1 VNRVRVLTALAT
13 VVVVLAAAQWGF
25 AASIML
31 LPSSG
36 GGVYDYE
43 LTLVGSEHVGFGL
56 DPGTTITLSGLSG
69 VTGAS
74 VEFPLDTVFS
84 VKSFNP
90 SSVVYVTALGAT
102 LINSVGTLV
111 VDSSVLTPGTVDFS
125 IGAAG
130 GTTQGPVAAAKVP
143 EPASLVLFGTALLGL
158 AGFVRRKW

>member
-1 VNRVRVLTALAT
+1 MNRVCVLTALAT
-13 VVVVLAAAQWGF
+13 VAVVLAAAQWGF

-74 VEFPLDTVFS
+74 VEFPFNTVFS

-125 IGAAG
+125 IGTAG
-130 GTTQGPVAAAKVP
+130 GTTQGPVAAAKVF

>member
-1 VNRVRVLTALAT
+1 MNRVCVLTALAT
-13 VVVVLAAAQWGF
+13 VAVVLAAAQWGF
-25 AASIML
+25 AASITL

-74 VEFPLDTVFS
+74 VEFPLNTVFS

-102 LINSVGTLV
+102 LIDSVGTLV
-111 VDSSVLTPGTVDFS
+111 VDSSVLTLGIVDFS
-125 IGAAG
+125 IGTAG
-130 GTTQGPVAAAKVP
+130 GTTQGP
-143 EPASLVLFGTALLGL
+143 
-158 AGFVRRKW
+158 